1 MHTRRD
7 QEKLIRKKRI
17 LALLSVII
25 ALGVFVFL
33 TYYLAVKFWRIGS
46 SAEEFKLYIDSFGNK
61 GRFAALGIQTLQVVI
76 ALLPGELIEI
86 GVGYAF
92 GAVEGTILCLL
103 GVAAGSAI
111 IFLLTKKLG
120 VRLVELFVSTQK
132 INDLR
137 FINSE
142 KKLHRLIFIL
152 FFIPGTPKDLLT
164 YFVGLTRMKLHEFL
178 IISSIA
184 RLPSVLSST
193 IGGDLI
199 GDARY
204 AEAVLLFTVTG
215 LVSLCGIGLYNWIVK
230 KYRQKHEKGQEG

>member
-230 KYRQKHEKGQEG
+230 KYRQKHEKGQAG